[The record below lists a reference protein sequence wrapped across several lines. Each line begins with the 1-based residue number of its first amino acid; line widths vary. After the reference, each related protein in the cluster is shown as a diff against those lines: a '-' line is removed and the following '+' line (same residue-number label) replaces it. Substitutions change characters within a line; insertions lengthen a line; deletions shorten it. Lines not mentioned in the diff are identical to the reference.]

1 MVDENGER
9 GVVTGVRMDDVM
21 SDQLPNYVK
30 ENYAKAVK
38 LDLGTWLLSNPLPAL
53 CERKYDGIRVFLFKS
68 GEKLVLSSKHAG
80 IYTPRR
86 NPKVFSKLPEFLHAP
101 QRMILDGEYMA
112 RDSKEGAGDG
122 GRLFFFDVLQV
133 DDDLDIRGKP
143 LMERKQVLGAILGW
157 TGLEVPYKMA
167 GTAKEIIDAKE
178 EAIEDGAE
186 GIVVKN
192 PTATYGQPRAWLKL
206 KRFDTLDCFVT
217 GFGDTQELRRTGI
230 PRSWS
235 VAVYDDEGRVIDLG
249 YVGSLV
255 EKVDPCQVKRGSVIE
270 VRFQEVTRDRKLR
283 APFILRIR
291 HDKMPGECLLSQLE

>member
-1 MVDENGER
+1 M
-9 GVVTGVRMDDVM
+9 M

-68 GEKLVLSSKHAG
+68 GEKLVLSSKHGG
-80 IYTPRR
+80 IYTPRGT
-86 NPKVFSKLPEFLHAP
+86 PKVFSKVPEFLHAP
-101 QRMILDGEYMA
+101 YRMILDGEYVA
-112 RDSKEGAGDG
+112 REGKG
-122 GRLFFFDVLQV
+122 GAATGGGLFFFDVIQV
-133 DDDLDIRGKP
+133 DDRDIRPKS
-143 LMERKQVLGAILGW
+143 LTERKEVLREILEG
-157 TGLEVPYKMA
+157 TGLEVPYKLA
-167 GTAKEIIDAKE
+167 GTAQEIIAIKD

-192 PTATYGQPRAWLKL
+192 PAAGYGQPRSWLKL

-217 GFGDTQELRRTGI
+217 GFGDTQELRRTGV

-235 VAVYDDEGRVIDLG
+235 VGVYDEEGRVVDLG
-249 YVGSLV
+249 NVGSLV
-255 EKVDPCQVKRGSVIE
+255 EKVDPRQVKKGSVIE

-283 APFILRIR
+283 APFILRVR
-291 HDKMPGECLLSQLE
+291 RDKVPEECLLSQLE